1 MNSFIKSS
9 RQKRRVLVV
18 DDELVN
24 RELLDAI
31 LSLNYDVTGV
41 PNGSE
46 AMKALYSAP
55 EPYSLILLDL
65 LMPQMSGFQVLE
77 ACKSDE
83 KLKKIPIIVMT
94 SEKSAEVRSIRMG
107 ADDFIPKPYRMP
119 EVIIARCERIIEL
132 SEEKSLIRSLETDS
146 VTGLYTKDFFYAY
159 LRRLVQG
166 SKPAMDAIHIELD
179 GFRSFNHYQGH
190 ENGNLLLK
198 KTAELITRE
207 LVKVKGIACHLS
219 LGEFCVYCRHKTN
232 YPEIF
237 EKMQRELSEEKG
249 YDAVTLKAGICEKV
263 DKTAALESWFECA
276 KTACRDAAAREGVQT
291 EIYSGNFL
299 ETDRLVE
306 QLKDNIQ
313 SEIRQKNFILKYV
326 PVYRL
331 DSGDAKLVGVEVKT
345 FWNTSRFGMIDPAQ
359 YVPLMQ
365 RHGLIAELDNYV
377 RREAAAQINR
387 WRNKF
392 GIMLSAT
399 LRLSGAALSDS
410 KIVSKFDELA
420 DEFSLSSYSF
430 VLAVKETLFS
440 ADDGSFFE
448 ALEDFKKRGYRI
460 RVDGFGSGNI
470 VFSKLFNLP
479 ADIVR
484 TNVKLA
490 DSESK
495 NTAEIAK
502 QISGLLNKK
511 IAAAE
516 IETKEQLDQFIQMG
530 YDYAMGSYFSG
541 VMTADE
547 FETLIE
553 KEINK

>member
-1 MNSFIKSS
+1 
-9 RQKRRVLVV
+9 
-18 DDELVN
+18 
-24 RELLDAI
+24 
-31 LSLNYDVTGV
+31 
-41 PNGSE
+41 
-46 AMKALYSAP
+46 
-55 EPYSLILLDL
+55 
-65 LMPQMSGFQVLE
+65 
-77 ACKSDE
+77 
-83 KLKKIPIIVMT
+83 
-94 SEKSAEVRSIRMG
+94 
-107 ADDFIPKPYRMP
+107 
-119 EVIIARCERIIEL
+119 
-132 SEEKSLIRSLETDS
+132 
-146 VTGLYTKDFFYAY
+146 
-159 LRRLVQG
+159 
-166 SKPAMDAIHIELD
+166 MDAIHIELD

-198 KTAELITRE
+198 KTAELINRE

-399 LRLSGAALSDS
+399 LRLSGATLSDS
-410 KIVSKFDELA
+410 KIVSRFDELA

-440 ADDGSFFE
+440 ADDGQKTVDMIKAADS
-448 ALEDFKKRGYRI
+448 GYY
-460 RVDGFGSGNI
+460 
-470 VFSKLFNLP
+470 
-479 ADIVR
+479 DIVLMDIQMPHMDGYEAA
-484 TNVKLA
+484 KLIR
-490 DSESK
+490 SLPESQK
-495 NTAEIAK
+495 ASIPIIAVTANAFAED
-502 QISGLLNKK
+502 KK
-511 IAAAE
+511 IALEAGM
-516 IETKEQLDQFIQMG
+516 DG
-530 YDYAMGSYFSG
+530 YLAKPYDIPEMMKLLG
-541 VMTADE
+541 D
-547 FETLIE
+547 LLC
-553 KEINK
+553 